1 MKTAE
6 KMRWVGQPLEMG
18 DSLTRYLQEISYHE
32 LLTADEE
39 VELAQAIEAG
49 TAAEEQL
56 AAVSVRGAEKV
67 RLQRAARK
75 GGGRHDNTV
84 IAAHDQP
91 HEVWHDQPDEAD
103 DSDCG
108 D

>member
-18 DSLTRYLQEISYHE
+18 DSLTRYLQEISYHD

-67 RLQRAARK
+67 RLQRAASR
-75 GGGRHDNTV
+75 RRTS
-84 IAAHDQP
+84 AL
-91 HEVWHDQPDEAD
+91 
-103 DSDCG
+103 S
-108 D
+108 

>member
-6 KMRWVGQPLEMG
+6 KMRMVGQPLEMG

-49 TAAEEQL
+49 REAEEQL
-56 AAVSVRGAEKV
+56 AAVSQAIDQGEVVDHREQAI
-67 RLQRAARK
+67 RFRCTTRTRFFATWAT
-75 GGGRHDNTV
+75 GGSKT
-84 IAAHDQP
+84 
-91 HEVWHDQPDEAD
+91 
-103 DSDCG
+103 
-108 D
+108 